1 MLIEE
6 LARHRRSKLSVTLA
20 NRKKAAPVRKHL
32 SGKLFHDKA
41 NIAGFRQ
48 KERALFLHKE
58 KGGRN
63 RLFLQFQSDLHTTV
77 ANSSGRG
84 EKSDFRVPERSV
96 LEGT

>member
-48 KERALFLHKE
+48 KEPAFSLHKE

-63 RLFLQFQSDLHTTV
+63 RLFLQYQ
-77 ANSSGRG
+77 N
-84 EKSDFRVPERSV
+84 DFKHHR
-96 LEGT
+96 